1 MSNAEA
7 DSFDV
12 VVVQATP
19 GGIAAAVAA
28 AEEGLDVALLES
40 SSHIGGLAAGGL
52 SNTDFISFQSL
63 GGTWRDFMDR
73 VVSYYA
79 ERYGE
84 NSQQVKDCRGGGWYE
99 PKVAENVFQEMLGD
113 AGVTLLK
120 QHRLLSAETLAGGER
135 SQMVSVTAED
145 LERPGGPPRRIE
157 AKVFIDAS
165 YAGDLIAAAGASYE
179 LQNVQAFNYRV
190 VMSRDPA
197 NQVPF
202 AEVRPNYYEELEFE
216 GVRSWLLNEEPEMDL
231 DRLFKIRKMPNN
243 KAEWNDIDRRKY
255 HFSIPGDGW
264 ARSGPAYRRQM
275 EELGQIVAQGLFY
288 FLATDPA
295 LAGHPV
301 QEQIRDWGYAADEF
315 EDNGHFP
322 HALYVREGRRL
333 HGEYVM
339 GSHDVQQ
346 DANSS
351 SAPFHP
357 NSITRD

>member
-1 MSNAEA
+1 MLVSLISNAEA

-40 SSHIGGLAAGGL
+40 SNHIGGLAAGGL

-63 GGTWRDFMDR
+63 GGTWRDFMNR
-73 VVSYYA
+73 VVTYYA

-99 PKVAENVFQEMLGD
+99 PKVAEKVFQEMLED

-135 SQMVSVTAED
+135 SQIVSVTAED
-145 LERPGGPPRRIE
+145 LERPGGSPRRIE
-157 AKVFIDAS
+157 AKVFVDAS
-165 YAGDLIAAAGASYE
+165 YAGDLLAAAGASYE

-202 AEVRPNYYEELEFE
+202 AEVRPNHYEELEFE

-231 DRLFKIRKMPNN
+231 DRLFKIRKMPKTRRNGMILTGGSITFRFLAMAGPGAVRLTGGRW
-243 KAEWNDIDRRKY
+243 KSWADRRAGTLLLSR
-255 HFSIPGDGW
+255 HGPRPGSASG
-264 ARSGPAYRRQM
+264 ARADS
-275 EELGQIVAQGLFY
+275 ELGICCG
-288 FLATDPA
+288 
-295 LAGHPV
+295 
-301 QEQIRDWGYAADEF
+301 
-315 EDNGHFP
+315 
-322 HALYVREGRRL
+322 
-333 HGEYVM
+333 
-339 GSHDVQQ
+339 
-346 DANSS
+346 
-351 SAPFHP
+351 
-357 NSITRD
+357 